1 MTEAAAA
8 VPFGA
13 ERPAPPMPAAAVA
26 GEPAIASTVPARINL
41 CFARTALG
49 DEQVRRGQPL
59 LPLHVARLLLLFEG
73 PQTVHDLRQ
82 MIDEPW
88 LPEAL
93 IELERRRLI
102 HRITPPTPR
111 DLSAQDLSFSAMR
124 LAPEAPLPR
133 APAGRDDAGG
143 ILVRRRALTR
153 VLFLRQLGSLGGD
166 MARRI
171 DQCSSDR
178 DLDELMPQVDALIEA
193 IAGHEAL
200 GQFRQQ
206 TTRSS

>member
-1 MTEAAAA
+1 MPDTAA
-8 VPFGA
+8 VPPGA
-13 ERPAPPMPAAAVA
+13 DGAASANLRPVPGGLPGGLGMSPAPAPRV
-26 GEPAIASTVPARINL
+26 SL

-49 DEQVRRGQPL
+49 DEQVRLRQTV

-73 PQTVHDLRQ
+73 PQTVEDLRR

-102 HRITPPTPR
+102 HRIAPQRPAPR
-111 DLSAQDLSFSAMR
+111 DLSF
-124 LAPEAPLPR
+124 
-133 APAGRDDAGG
+133 AGLRMGSGDPSLD
-143 ILVRRRALTR
+143 RRRALTR
-153 VLFLRQLGSLGGD
+153 IVFLRLLGSLGGD

-171 DQCSSDR
+171 DQCRSDE

-193 IAGHEAL
+193 IAGRDAL
-200 GQFRQQ
+200 GQFREQ
-206 TTRSS
+206 TTRRS